1 MRKWEQK
8 TNKST
13 GSALLRKRFYSS
25 EKKKKNKGHHLGQG
39 AFGVTIR

>member
-1 MRKWEQK
+1 MRKWGQK

-25 EKKKKNKGHHLGQG
+25 EKKKNKGHHLDQG
-39 AFGVTIR
+39 AFSVTIR